1 MSNIIRADDFKNR
14 KRYIQRQ
21 EILRE
26 KERKIPNKYKYD
38 IQNYRDYCKVT
49 NQEEGEASLLDYL
62 YVSLVYEKIKKT
74 TWERRLAAIKKHLLI
89 SFNIDLSNKTEA
101 NNEISVMRKLYNDEE
116 YKELTHVKGK
126 SAVNK
131 DDLLELIRSL
141 PVRAKAICLVNL
153 VTANRPNEMISL
165 KIKDFNLDQNY
176 LSVYLKKQKVWK
188 NKRITQEVVTAVKT
202 YIRFYNLKP
211 DDYFVG
217 RVYKNDRYK
226 SVQVSE
232 SGYRYML
239 NKWIGLTAYNLRKT
253 QVAAMHQKGADLPT
267 IAKQTG
273 HKSLEVLSKHYLDVS
288 DSTIDK
294 YL

>member
-1 MSNIIRADDFKNR
+1 MNNIVRTYDFENK
-14 KRYIQRQ
+14 KRHTQRQ
-21 EILRE
+21 EVIQE
-26 KERKIPNKYKYD
+26 KEKEIPPKYKYD
-38 IQNYRDYCKVT
+38 IQSYIDYCKFT
-49 NQEEGEASLLDYL
+49 NQKENVSSLLDYL
-62 YVSLVYEKIKKT
+62 YISLVDEKIKKT
-74 TWERRLAAIKKHLLI
+74 TWERRLAAIKKHLSI
-89 SFNIDLSNKTEA
+89 SFNVNFTSDSVEMK
-101 NNEISVMRKLYNDEE
+101 EISVMRKLYHEE
-116 YKELTHVKGK
+116 NYKDLIQVKGK

-131 DDLLELIRSL
+131 QDLLDLIREL

-153 VTANRPNEMISL
+153 ITANRPNEMIRL
-165 KIKDFNLDQNY
+165 KIKDFNLEQNY
-176 LSVYLKKQKVWK
+176 VSVYLKKQKVWK
-188 NKRITQEVVTAVKT
+188 NKRLTQEAVASVKS
-202 YIRFYNLKP
+202 YLRFYNLKP

-217 RVYKNDRYK
+217 RVFKNDRFK
-226 SVQVSE
+226 SVEASE

-253 QVAAMHQKGADLPT
+253 QVADMHKKGADLPT